1 MLRSARLK
9 NAPSGPSGP
18 AHGNRPVET
27 VLPEEEPARAQG
39 AGKAT
44 GAGLGQPPGTGGV
57 ALGLNAHVPCGLLR
71 GNTEWGEQGC
81 SCSPS
86 PKWEGADVSELR
98 QLCAS
103 CLSAPAGGPSR
114 WAVVVCRRCWQE
126 NRARYHLPLARHS
139 LANSMVLGDAADH
152 EQVERFQRG
161 ILDMFDVQKRLAEWR
176 RVHLVRLLGLAGL
189 EGVEEIPEDLVHLL
203 ARQHLPAPEEAI
215 LNVAAWL
222 REGGP
227 IPMGW

>member
-1 MLRSARLK
+1 
-9 NAPSGPSGP
+9 
-18 AHGNRPVET
+18 
-27 VLPEEEPARAQG
+27 
-39 AGKAT
+39 
-44 GAGLGQPPGTGGV
+44 
-57 ALGLNAHVPCGLLR
+57 
-71 GNTEWGEQGC
+71 
-81 SCSPS
+81 
-86 PKWEGADVSELR
+86 
-98 QLCAS
+98 
-103 CLSAPAGGPSR
+103 
-114 WAVVVCRRCWQE
+114 
-126 NRARYHLPLARHS
+126 
-139 LANSMVLGDAADH
+139 MVLGDAADH